1 MVDFRVLGPLEVYD
15 DGAALRL
22 GSPKQR
28 ALLALLLV
36 RANEVVSREA
46 AIDALWPNDPPE
58 RAAQS
63 LQVYVHGLRKAL
75 GHERIE
81 LRGTG
86 YVLHV
91 ENDELDLQR
100 FERLVALGEFRDALA
115 LWRGE
120 PLADVSLDTPESAR
134 LTELRV
140 RALELDADARLA
152 AGEQDDL
159 IPELE
164 AFVAEHPLHETFRR
178 QLMLAL
184 YRSGRQ
190 ADALEVF
197 RATRTLFAEELGLDP
212 SPPLAELELAI
223 LRHDPSLQAP
233 AQPAKLQ
240 LPTPATTFVGRNLDV
255 AAVCGQLRDETRLLT
270 LTGPGGIGKT
280 RLAIEAAAEL
290 GAELPDGAI
299 FVDLAPTVEP
309 ANVAAT
315 IAGAVVVS
323 DAQGQSALDAVTARL
338 RPLEAVLVL
347 DNFERLLD
355 AAPVVAHLVDGAP
368 RLRVLVTSRA
378 PLHLAAERE
387 YSVQP
392 LDVLDD
398 AIAIFAARAHAADA
412 SFRLTEENAAAVE
425 QICEALEGMPLA
437 LELAAARVRVLTP
450 AQLLTRLAEPLA
462 VLTGG
467 GRDVPARHQTLR
479 ATIDWSYEL
488 LDPNAQQLLGKLAVF
503 AGGCTLEA
511 AETVC
516 GAELEPL
523 AALLDTSLL
532 RREQAPAGA
541 PRFRMLDTVRDYAL
555 HLDGED
561 VRDRHARYFTELADG
576 IRPEL
581 LGPRR
586 VAAMRELVAE
596 HENLRAALAYSLDRD
611 IELGFRIAASLRLYW
626 ITAARGREIRSWLE
640 RAFARSDA
648 VDTTARVIALVVFG
662 RELMNAGDYRDA
674 RTTFERVV
682 AAARPLGCWGEAA
695 IALSYLAWLS
705 AAEGDDESSARYAE
719 ECIELGRRGGDRL
732 AERQG
737 LAMLAATLIN
747 RGDYSRA
754 TGLLDQSLALAR
766 ELDDPST
773 IILALGNS
781 GYGAI
786 AAGELSRAR
795 AHLDEALELSGQLDE
810 PPAKA
815 STLHLLAWE
824 ASLAGDQVRARQFL
838 RETLELLR
846 GGGRHRQVVDVL
858 SEAALELEA
867 SDPPAAAKV
876 LGAADASYAAHGTRR
891 SVPAAKRYEP
901 LHGRLAEVLGPE
913 EFERLSTEGAK
924 LTPDAAVAEALAA
937 LER

>member
-1 MVDFRVLGPLEVYD
+1 MDFRVLGPLEVHD
-15 DGAALRL
+15 EGEALRL

-28 ALLALLLV
+28 SLLAVLLL
-36 RANEVVSREA
+36 RANAVVSRDA
-46 AIDALWPNDPPE
+46 AIDAVWDEDPPE
-58 RAAQS
+58 RAPEA
-63 LQVYVHGLRKAL
+63 LQVYVHGLRKVL

-86 YVLHV
+86 YLLHV
-91 ENDELDLQR
+91 ASGELDLDR
-100 FERLVALGEFRDALA
+100 FERLVAQGRYADALE
-115 LWRGE
+115 LWRGD
-120 PLADVSLDTPESAR
+120 PLADVNLDAPERAR
-134 LTELRV
+134 LAELRL
-140 RALELDADARLA
+140 RTLELDADARLA
-152 AGEQDDL
+152 LGEHDDL

-164 AFVAEHPLHETFRR
+164 ALVAEEPLRETFRR

-190 ADALEVF
+190 VDALEVF

-212 SPPLAELELAI
+212 SPPLAELERAI
-223 LRHDPSLQAP
+223 LRHDPSLQP
-233 AQPAKLQ
+233 PTRQSKLQ
-240 LPTPATTFVGRNLDV
+240 LPAPATTFVGRNLDV
-255 AAVCGQLRDETRLLT
+255 AAVSGQLRSETRLLT

-315 IAGAVVVS
+315 IAAAVVVS

-378 PLHLAAERE
+378 PLHVAAERE

-398 AIAIFAARAHAADA
+398 AIAIFAARAQAADP
-412 SFRLTEENAAAVE
+412 SFRVTEENAGAVE
-425 QICEALEGMPLA
+425 QVCEALERMPLA
-437 LELAAARVRVLTP
+437 LELAAARARVLSP
-450 AQLLTRLAEPLA
+450 VQLLTRLAEPLA

-516 GAELEPL
+516 EAELEPL
-523 AALLDTSLL
+523 AALLDASLL

-555 HLDGED
+555 QLGGED
-561 VRDRHARYFTELADG
+561 IRERHAQYFTDLADRV
-576 IRPEL
+576 RPEL

-586 VAAMRELVAE
+586 VAALRELVAE

-640 RAFARSDA
+640 RAFTRSAA
-648 VDTTARVIALVVFG
+648 VDTTARVSALVVFG
-662 RELMNAGDYRDA
+662 REQMNAGDYSDS

-682 AAARPLGCWGEAA
+682 TAARPLGCWGEAA

-705 AAEGDDESSARYAE
+705 AAEGDDESSARFAE
-719 ECIELGRRGGDRL
+719 ECIELARRGGDRL

-737 LAMLAATLIN
+737 LAMVAATWVN
-747 RGDYSRA
+747 RGDYPRA
-754 TGLLDQSLALAR
+754 NGLLDQSLALAR

-786 AAGELSRAR
+786 AAGELARAR
-795 AHLDEALELSGQLDE
+795 SHLEEALELSGQLDE
-810 PPAKA
+810 PPATA

-824 ASLAGDQVRARQFL
+824 ASLAGDHDRARRFL
-838 RETLELLR
+838 RETLELLS
-846 GGGRHRQVVDVL
+846 GGGRHRHVVDVL
-858 SEAALELEA
+858 SEAALELET
-867 SDPPAAAKV
+867 SDPAVAAKV
-876 LGAADASYAAHGTRR
+876 LGAADASYTAHGTRR
-891 SVPAAKRYEP
+891 SVPAARRYEP
-901 LHGRLAEVLGPE
+901 LHGRLAELLGQK
-913 EFERLSTEGAK
+913 EFERLSAEGAK
-924 LTPDAAVAEALAA
+924 LTTDGGVAEALAA
-937 LER
+937 LED